1 MVNIALIPLVI
12 PRSKKGEM
20 KPPYVCPRCSNHTYN
35 NNMINR
41 CHVQQY
47 RVIISY
53 IMTHG
58 SEENYINAVEKIRV
72 GWAFTGV
79 DQ

>member
-1 MVNIALIPLVI
+1 
-12 PRSKKGEM
+12 
-20 KPPYVCPRCSNHTYN
+20 
-35 NNMINR
+35 MINR

-58 SEENYINAVEKIRV
+58 SEENYINAVEKICV